1 MALNAPMMAYNRML
15 GDGVCLHIWWRHLLL
30 AVFFEGE
37 DQLLRYARFKLCSAR
52 ATFEGFFEVPT
63 WCLERCLL
71 FFLFQKT
78 LQVFHTHHLSCLH
91 L

>member
-37 DQLLRYARFKLCSAR
+37 DQLLRDA
-52 ATFEGFFEVPT
+52 
-63 WCLERCLL
+63 
-71 FFLFQKT
+71 
-78 LQVFHTHHLSCLH
+78 
-91 L
+91 